1 MDGSIVNLV
10 KRYNK
15 LRFEEIACFSSL
27 LKLEKQ
33 AIKLV
38 QAGL

>member
-1 MDGSIVNLV
+1 
-10 KRYNK
+10 
-15 LRFEEIACFSSL
+15 SSL

-38 QAGL
+38 QAPTHEPNNLNFKIMNCTQHPNSR

>member
-1 MDGSIVNLV
+1 MT
-10 KRYNK
+10 K

-38 QAGL
+38 QAGLPKRPHLNLIT